1 MQSNVIQL
9 RPVEAVRASYL
20 RMGAA
25 GQSLQAALASWF
37 DLRHKRS
44 PEDRAACILDVPEIV
59 NDRSIVFARCGPA
72 VSDQAF
78 FRGRELTRTHA
89 AIAAETVRAVSLAT
103 PIAFT
108 HEWGR
113 DRAVN
118 SLVLPFSHPHQ
129 VVVVQFDW

>member
-1 MQSNVIQL
+1 MPSNVVPL
-9 RPVEAVRASYL
+9 RRVEEVRVNYL

-44 PEDRAACILDVPEIV
+44 PEDREACILDIPEIV
-59 NDRSIVFARCGPA
+59 NGRSVVFPRCGTA
-72 VSDQAF
+72 VSEAAVHT
-78 FRGRELTRTHA
+78 GSELTRTHA
-89 AIAAETVRAVSLAT
+89 AIAAETVRGVSLAT

-108 HEWGR
+108 HEWDR

-129 VVVVQFDW
+129 VVVVLFDW

>member
-1 MQSNVIQL
+1 MPSNVVPL
-9 RPVEAVRASYL
+9 RRIEEIRVNYL

-44 PEDRAACILDVPEIV
+44 PEDREACILDIPEIV
-59 NDRSIVFARCGPA
+59 NGRSVVFPRCGSTVSEAA
-72 VSDQAF
+72 VYTGAD
-78 FRGRELTRTHA
+78 LTRTHA
-89 AIAAETVRAVSLAT
+89 AIAAETVREVSLAT

-108 HEWGR
+108 HEWDR

-129 VVVVQFDW
+129 VVVVLFDW